1 MHLLITWILQRI
13 PELPSYSGMGAMHLC
28 TARVLNDITQSLGNI
43 ACKNHRD
50 YCPGVT
56 RQPCPPSACLLVMWP
71 AADARAF
78 SRPTSKAREKRPGD
92 EAGDW
97 VLVCSVLRR
106 HDYKIPWFRIG
117 FAVIL
122 VWSGIRLC
130 DCIIARGRKYY
141 SILNVLADTD
151 EIHSCYVAIFNTI
164 RGRYPFLFDLLKLF
178 LIMKIPCRS
187 AWKRSEVSSLKK
199 ID

>member
-28 TARVLNDITQSLGNI
+28 TAGVLNDITQSLGNI

-122 VWSGIRLC
+122 VWSGIRLSALQLYYC
-130 DCIIARGRKYY
+130 QRKK
-141 SILNVLADTD
+141 VLLD
-151 EIHSCYVAIFNTI
+151 S
-164 RGRYPFLFDLLKLF
+164 
-178 LIMKIPCRS
+178 
-187 AWKRSEVSSLKK
+187 
-199 ID
+199 